1 MPAVMFNLTDAEQ
14 WARDMGFSPADLQT
28 QIQCF
33 DEEAQEF
40 THAKTPVERLDA
52 LADMLQV
59 IACIKV
65 CGGDISTYY
74 DHFEDYWLNLD
85 GENPVDFNIH
95 HIRLAL
101 KEVVRS
107 NYSKFVEGEN
117 AASREISHHHANGLF
132 VGHRKA
138 GVTTYKIVS
147 LKDQYDNAG
156 KFVPMG
162 KVLKPVTYFEP
173 NLEQFL

>member
-1 MPAVMFNLTDAEQ
+1 MPTVMFNLTDAEQ
-14 WARDMGFSPADLQT
+14 WARDMGLSPDDLQT

-33 DEEAQEF
+33 DEEDLEF
-40 THAKTPVERLDA
+40 QQAKTPVERLDA

-59 IACIKV
+59 VACIKV
-65 CGGDISTYY
+65 CGGDISAYY
-74 DHFEDYWLNLD
+74 DHFENCWITSS
-85 GENPVDFNIH
+85 FNMAQIK
-95 HIRLAL
+95 LAL

-117 AASREISHHHANGLF
+117 AASREISRHHANGLF
-132 VGHRKA
+132 VGYRKS

-147 LKDQYDNAG
+147 LKDQYNSTG
-156 KFVPMG
+156 KFVPRG

>member
-1 MPAVMFNLTDAEQ
+1 MPTVMFNLTDAEQ
-14 WARDMGFSPADLQT
+14 WARDMGLSPADLQT

-40 THAKTPVERLDA
+40 TQSKTPVERLDA

-59 IACIKV
+59 IACIKA
-65 CGGDISTYY
+65 CGGDISAYY
-74 DHFEDYWLNLD
+74 NHFEDCWLD
-85 GENPVDFNIH
+85 GDFNIEQ
-95 HIRLAL
+95 IRLAL

-132 VGHRKA
+132 VGYRKA

-147 LKDQYDNAG
+147 LKDQHDNTG